1 MKYKQIDLFEET
13 VSEES
18 LKNRNWNK
26 LSDEEKEEIKKK
38 CEDRDIETKKLVEQ
52 KREDLKN
59 GKQATV
65 DILFEM

>member
-1 MKYKQIDLFEET
+1 MKDKQIDLFEEI
-13 VSEES
+13 VSEEN

-26 LSDEEKEEIKKK
+26 LSDEEKEEINKK
-38 CEDRDIETKKLVEQ
+38 CEERDIETKKLAEQ
-52 KREDLKN
+52 KRNDLKS